1 MVCELEKHWK
11 IKKYWKIKTRG
22 VKHIRKKNIG
32 RFRLWKIN
40 PMKLYFFSAKLEH
53 SSKQLDAFSNDSKD
67 EKVIRLHSIS
77 SQLGFGRKTL
87 LPSFF
92 KSRTKNYL
100 LLAWVQFRCKSLPWL
115 RSLENQPVWFFSL
128 ELWENSFPSEIW
140 KKCVVGFIVRYI
152 WPSVKNLKKI

>member
-22 VKHIRKKNIG
+22 SNILEKKALEDLD
-32 RFRLWKIN
+32 FERLIQWNFI
-40 PMKLYFFSAKLEH
+40 FFSAKLEH
-53 SSKQLDAFSNDSKD
+53 SSKQLDAFSSDSKD
-67 EKVIRLHSIS
+67 GKVIRVHSIS

-115 RSLENQPVWFFSL
+115 RSWENQPVWFFSL
-128 ELWENSFPSEIW
+128 EFWENSFSSEIW
-140 KKCVVGFIVRYI
+140 KKRVI
-152 WPSVKNLKKI
+152 